1 MATVQALIQVETDG
15 TISFGN
21 YELPKK
27 TKVMGF
33 EVGGNLYDVRSFN
46 EITKLNKD
54 EALVY
59 ESIPGTSVHSFNMT
73 DKLIEFEVAGV
84 AETQITMELSPNTDY
99 NLFIEGVKIGKV
111 GSTVAGKIIFSVDCT
126 KDLKKIAIKRA

>member
-1 MATVQALIQVETDG
+1 MATVEALIQVETDG

-33 EVGGNLYDVRSFN
+33 EVEGNLYDVRSFN

-99 NLFIEGVKIGKV
+99 NLFIEGVKVGKIA
-111 GSTVAGKIIFSVDCT
+111 STVAGKIIFSVECS